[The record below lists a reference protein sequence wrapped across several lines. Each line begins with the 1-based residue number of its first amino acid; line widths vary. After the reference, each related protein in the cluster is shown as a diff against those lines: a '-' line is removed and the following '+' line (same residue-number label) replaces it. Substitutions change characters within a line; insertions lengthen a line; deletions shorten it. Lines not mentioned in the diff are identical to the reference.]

1 MQAYPLVKL
10 LHVACVALSLAGF
23 AARGALMLVD
33 SPLLA
38 ARWVRIAPHVVDTL
52 LLASAAW
59 LSWMLQQYPFVHGWL
74 TAKVIGLAA
83 YIGFG
88 MLALRRGR
96 TKGVRVACFAL
107 ALASAAYVV
116 SVALTRSAAGLFA
129 WLLIR

>member
-23 AARGALMLVD
+23 AARGALMLAD
-33 SPLLA
+33 SPLLS
-38 ARWVRIAPHVVDTL
+38 ARWTRIAPHVVDTL

-59 LSWMLQQYPFVHGWL
+59 LSWQLQQYPFVHGWL
-74 TAKVIGLAA
+74 TAKVIGLLA

-88 MLALRRGR
+88 MFALRRGR
-96 TKGVRVACFAL
+96 TKRARVACLVL
-107 ALASAAYVV
+107 ALLSAVYVV
-116 SVALTRSAAGLFA
+116 SVALTRNAAAPFA